1 MRFTVVRLNPPVSLI
16 NLIEHIECFSDR
28 CPNRIASVD
37 ELSLVTNVLVEVI
50 KQFLGNLDADLRHVF
65 VFAEEYLQRVAQH
78 TGLARKPQYA
88 RSIAINRT
96 NHNPTVRTRVRANR
110 D

>member
-37 ELSLVTNVLVEVI
+37 ELSLVTDVFVEVI
-50 KQFLGNLDADLRHVF
+50 EQFLGDLDADLRHTLVF
-65 VFAEEYLQRVAQH
+65 TEEYLQRVAQH
-78 TGLARKPQYA
+78 TGLARGPQYT
-88 RSIAINRT
+88 RCIAIDKTEHRYQLNT
-96 NHNPTVRTRVRANR
+96 
-110 D
+110 